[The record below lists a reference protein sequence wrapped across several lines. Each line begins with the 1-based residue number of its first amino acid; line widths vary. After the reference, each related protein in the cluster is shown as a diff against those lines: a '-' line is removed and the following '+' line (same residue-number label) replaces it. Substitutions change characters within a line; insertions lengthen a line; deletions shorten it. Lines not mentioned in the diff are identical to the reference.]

1 MRRSSHV
8 GTSHPVTGDRRTA
21 TSRGLT
27 GWGATGVPDS
37 PAQRWVIGPRRVFC
51 TRHGQSSSHVLF
63 FTTPDPWRSGGD
75 ASTRGGRRAVWV
87 AGFVSPAT
95 CTASPPTREPR
106 YPSPRAALPLALDPA
121 GIRRPACHFYNT
133 INLGSIGSDRLPPP
147 RLACFSTPRLPPRAP
162 SLLAFSPST
171 SPSSRRP
178 RCPPGTEPVSPPLTL
193 SLSSKQVVL
202 SRQELCNCKAADP
215 APFPPFAGAVPP
227 CVLCLLAALVSA
239 GQGGGCRCSG
249 WSVPSFPSSR
259 GCEGRSARGSLRA
272 SFFLLAD
279 C

>member
-1 MRRSSHV
+1 MGDWATEYPV
-8 GTSHPVTGDRRTA
+8 PVTDSPPPPFYSVSVAQRGRRHA
-21 TSRGLT
+21 
-27 GWGATGVPDS
+27 WGATDEWFGPLDS
-37 PAQRWVIGPRRVFC
+37 SPPRRAHAC
-51 TRHGQSSSHVLF
+51 PAPHG
-63 FTTPDPWRSGGD
+63 
-75 ASTRGGRRAVWV
+75 RA
-87 AGFVSPAT
+87 
-95 CTASPPTREPR
+95 
-106 YPSPRAALPLALDPA
+106 PSPRAAPLLARSIPA
-121 GIRRPACHFYNT
+121 GIRRPTCYFYN
-133 INLGSIGSDRLPPP
+133 INQSWLDRIGSASLTPPLFLFYP
-147 RLACFSTPRLPPRAP
+147 A
-162 SLLAFSPST
+162 SPSQRG
-171 SPSSRRP
+171 PSRHHHHHHHETAA
-178 RCPPGTEPVSPPLTL
+178 RCPPATEPVSPPLTL

-202 SRQELCNCKAADP
+202 SRRSSARLQLRPDP

>member
-27 GWGATGVPDS
+27 GWWATGVPDS

-51 TRHGQSSSHVLF
+51 THSVPV
-63 FTTPDPWRSGGD
+63 TATPDPWRSGGD

-95 CTASPPTREPR
+95 CTASPPTPGPR
-106 YPSPRAALPLALDPA
+106 ASSPRAALPLALDPA

-147 RLACFSTPRLPPRAP
+147 RLASFSTPRLPPRAP

-202 SRQELCNCKAADP
+202 SRQSSATARLQLRPDP

>member
-1 MRRSSHV
+1 M
-8 GTSHPVTGDRRTA
+8 GDWA
-21 TSRGLT
+21 TQSILY
-27 GWGATGVPDS
+27 P
-37 PAQRWVIGPRRVFC
+37 FC
-51 TRHGQSSSHVLF
+51 TRHGH
-63 FTTPDPWRSGGD
+63 SGSV
-75 ASTRGGRRAVWV
+75 AQRGRRVDAWGPTGGLGRWIRLPCDVHSFS
-87 AGFVSPAT
+87 APA
-95 CTASPPTREPR
+95 
-106 YPSPRAALPLALDPA
+106 RAALPLALDPA

-147 RLACFSTPRLPPRAP
+147 RLACFSTPRLPPGAP

-202 SRQELCNCKAADP
+202 SRRSSARLQLRPDP

>member
-1 MRRSSHV
+1 M
-8 GTSHPVTGDRRTA
+8 GDWA
-21 TSRGLT
+21 TQSILY
-27 GWGATGVPDS
+27 P
-37 PAQRWVIGPRRVFC
+37 FC

-95 CTASPPTREPR
+95 CTASPPTPGPR
-106 YPSPRAALPLALDPA
+106 ASSPRAALPLALDPA

-147 RLACFSTPRLPPRAP
+147 RLASFSTPRLPPRAP

-202 SRQELCNCKAADP
+202 SRRSSARLQLRPDP

-227 CVLCLLAALVSA
+227 CVLRLLAAALVSA
-239 GQGGGCRCSG
+239 GAAVARVGRCR
-249 WSVPSFPSSR
+249 PSLR
-259 GCEGRSARGSLRA
+259 LAGCESSICAGLAAG
-272 SFFLLAD
+272 FLLLAPAD